1 MNRIDQI
8 FANHAQQGTKALM
21 PYLTMGDPD
30 IQTSAR
36 LLHAAQDAGASICE
50 LGFPF
55 SDPVADGPTIQ
66 ASMTWA
72 LEHGVRPKH
81 ILEMVA
87 AQRSKLHMGLVAM
100 VSYSI
105 VHKIGDEAFI
115 KDAILAGIDGFII
128 PDLAYEESAKTRDL
142 IAKHG
147 GILSFLIAPTTPDAR
162 AEQIAKASTGF
173 IYLLARAG
181 ITGEQ
186 SELPPDLSVRVD
198 RMRKISSLPITVGFG
213 VSTDNHVRQ
222 VVSVADAAIVGSA
235 IVRRITEARELGA
248 DEVVSKTQAFMSD
261 LARGLTRAP
270 SPGSSETV
278 ASR

>member
-36 LLHAAQDAGASICE
+36 LIHAAQVAGASICE

-55 SDPVADGPTIQ
+55 SDPVADGPVIQ

-72 LEHGVRPKH
+72 LEHGVKAKA

-87 AQRSKLHMGLVAM
+87 ENRSRLDVGLVAM

-105 VHKIGDEAFI
+105 VHKIGDEGFI
-115 KDAILAGIDGFII
+115 KDAIDSGIDGFII
-128 PDLAYEESAKTRDL
+128 PDLAYEESTKVREL
-142 IAKHG
+142 IAKYG
-147 GILSFLIAPTTPDAR
+147 GILSFLIAPTTPEAR
-162 AEQIAKASTGF
+162 AIEIAKASSGF

-186 SELPPDLSVRVD
+186 SDLPPDLLPRVAK
-198 RMRKISSLPITVGFG
+198 MREISELPITVGFG

-235 IVRRITEARELGA
+235 IVRRITETRGRGSDA
-248 DEVVSKTQAFMSD
+248 VVQATGAFMSD

-270 SPGSSETV
+270 EGCQ
-278 ASR
+278 ASQ

>member
-36 LLHAAQDAGASICE
+36 LIHAAQDAGASICE

-72 LEHGVRPKH
+72 LEHGIKSKA

-87 AQRSKLHMGLVAM
+87 EHRSKLDIGLVAM

-105 VHKIGDEAFI
+105 VHKIGDEGFQ
-115 KDAILAGIDGFII
+115 KDAIDSGIDGFII
-128 PDLAYEESAKTRDL
+128 PDLAYEESTKVREL

-147 GILSFLIAPTTPDAR
+147 GILSFLIAPTTPEAR
-162 AEQIAKASTGF
+162 AIEIAKASSGF

-186 SELPPDLSVRVD
+186 SDLPPDLAPRVA
-198 RMRKISSLPITVGFG
+198 RMREISELPITVGFG

-235 IVRRITEARELGA
+235 IVRRITEARGLGSDA
-248 DEVVSKTQAFMSD
+248 VVQSTQAFMSD

-270 SPGSSETV
+270 EGCQTS
-278 ASR
+278 

>member
-1 MNRIDQI
+1 
-8 FANHAQQGTKALM
+8 M

-36 LLHAAQDAGASICE
+36 LIHAAQEAGASICE

-72 LEHGVRPKH
+72 LEHGIKAKD
-81 ILEMVA
+81 ILQMVA
-87 AQRSKLHMGLVAM
+87 ENRSQLDVGLVAM

-105 VHKIGDEAFI
+105 VHKIGDGSFI
-115 KDAILAGIDGFII
+115 KDAIDAGIDGFII
-128 PDLAYEESAKTRDL
+128 PDLAYEESAKVREL
-142 IAKHG
+142 ILENG

-162 AEQIAKASTGF
+162 AMEIAKASTGF

-186 SELPPDLSVRVD
+186 SDLPPDLAPRVEKL
-198 RMRKISSLPITVGFG
+198 REISELPITVGFG

-235 IVRRITEARELGA
+235 IVRRISEARERGSDA
-248 DEVVSKTQAFMSD
+248 VVQATGAFMSD

-270 SPGSSETV
+270 EGCE
-278 ASR
+278 ASQ

>member
-1 MNRIDQI
+1 
-8 FANHAQQGTKALM
+8 M

-36 LLHAAQDAGASICE
+36 LLHAAQEAGASICE

-72 LEHGVRPKH
+72 LEHGIKVRQ
-81 ILEMVA
+81 ILDMVA
-87 AQRSKLHMGLVAM
+87 ENRSKLDIGLVAM

-105 VHKIGDEAFI
+105 VHKIGDEKFI
-115 KDAILAGIDGFII
+115 KDAIDAGIDGFII
-128 PDLAYEESAKTRDL
+128 PDLAYEESAKTREMIL
-142 IAKHG
+142 KHG
-147 GILSFLIAPTTPDAR
+147 GILSFLIAPTTPADR
-162 AEQIAKASTGF
+162 AVQIAKASTGF

-186 SELPPDLSVRVD
+186 SELPPDLTDRVK
-198 RMRKISSLPITVGFG
+198 RIRKISELPITVGFG

-222 VVSVADAAIVGSA
+222 VISVADAAIVGSA
-235 IVRRITEARELGA
+235 IVRRISEARSHGS
-248 DEVVSKTQAFMSD
+248 DEVVQTAQAFMSD

-270 SPGSSETV
+270 DPGSSEAV
-278 ASR
+278 SSK